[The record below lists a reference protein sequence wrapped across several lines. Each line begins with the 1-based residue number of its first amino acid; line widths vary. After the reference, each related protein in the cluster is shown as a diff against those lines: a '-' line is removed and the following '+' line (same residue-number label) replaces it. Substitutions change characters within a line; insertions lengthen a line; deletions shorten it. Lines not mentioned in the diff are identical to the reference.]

1 MLNINLSNKIKNLL
15 KKSNKIEMNDSS
27 YEALDLLAEQMKI
40 NIEHLY
46 IQLQI
51 AIDKETSI
59 NAIAFSMYLGNLI
72 NLKNKLDYELKKYGS
87 TSSENEMEV
96 YKNLEGLIH
105 DCRMLVTNNNFQFD
119 KAQFDLLITTGES
132 ITTNEL
138 KRYVHNSLV

>member
-59 NAIAFSMYLGNLI
+59 NATAFSMYLGNLI

-105 DCRMLVTNNNFQFD
+105 DCRILVTNNNFQFD